1 MNRIPL
7 DHDQTLRQLEEL
19 LDRRRIASA
28 RALAEQALLEFPDSP
43 ALLQASA
50 WIDWMEDRLD
60 EAEATLDRVLELDPE
75 SFDAR
80 YLLSR
85 IYTETDRLAEAE
97 QILVDLL
104 RANPESAR
112 LYADYASLMLET
124 FHLAKAERLA
134 AEALR
139 LEPQDESALHVAVM
153 TAFVNQP
160 GPETERRLQRLLE
173 EYPDQFSSAVRLAQ
187 ALTHQGR
194 IAEAY
199 ELARQLV
206 QQQPDNEDLVE
217 MASDLRHAAHW
228 TMKPM
233 WPMQKFGWAGSIGL
247 YVVMVAV
254 LGSGV
259 FEGTSLESLVQPL
272 ALAFLLYVVYSWTW
286 PPLLRRILR

>member
-1 MNRIPL
+1 MSRIPL

-19 LDRRRIASA
+19 LDRRRTGPA

-43 ALLQASA
+43 ALLQTSA

-60 EAEATLDRVLELDPE
+60 EAEATVDRILELDPE

-97 QILVDLL
+97 LILIDLL

-124 FHLAKAERLA
+124 FHLVKAERLA

-153 TAFVNQP
+153 TAFVNTP

-173 EYPDQFSSAVRLAQ
+173 EHPDQFGSAVRLVQ
-187 ALTHQGR
+187 VLSDKGR
-194 IAEAY
+194 NAEAY
-199 ELARQLV
+199 ELARRLV
-206 QQQPDNEDLVE
+206 QQQPDNEHLVE
-217 MASDLRHAAHW
+217 LANDLRHAAHW
-228 TMKPM
+228 SMKPM

-247 YVVMVAV
+247 YVLIVAV
-254 LGSGV
+254 IGSGV
-259 FEGTSLESLVQPL
+259 LEGTALESLVQPL
-272 ALAFLLYVVYSWTW
+272 GLAFLLYVVYSWTW